1 VSAVFLFPGQGSQ
14 QPNMLHNLPQHP
26 AVSETLD
33 EASEVLNENVLLWD
47 TKEALKSTVAVQVA
61 LLVAGVAAARALAAE
76 GAQPDMVAGHS
87 VGAFGAAVVAN
98 VIDFRDAVTLVKM
111 RGELMERA
119 YPQGYGM
126 GVVLG
131 IQERKLVNIVEK
143 NFTDEE
149 PVFIANRNSPDQITI
164 SGSIRGIERI
174 LALARKEG
182 ARKAELLSV
191 KVPSHCRLLQSVSLE
206 LAAALKKIPF
216 RRPDIP
222 YAGNRTARALHDP
235 EAIREDLALGV
246 SHPVR
251 WHEATSLLFE
261 MGARLFI
268 EMPPG
273 RVLTDLAQNAF
284 PTARAVSVSDSGVK
298 TSSILVKREKTI
310 EL

>member
-1 VSAVFLFPGQGSQ
+1 VTVVFLFPGQGSQ

-26 AVSETLD
+26 TVSETLD
-33 EASEVLNENVLLWD
+33 EASEILNENILLWD

-61 LLVAGVAAARALAAE
+61 LLVAGVAAARALATE

-98 VIDFRDAVTLVKM
+98 VIDFRDAVTLVKL
-111 RGELMERA
+111 RGELMEKA

-143 NFTDEE
+143 NFSNEE

-191 KVPSHCRLLQSVSLE
+191 NVPSHCRLLHSVSIE
-206 LAAALKKIPF
+206 LAAELKKITF
-216 RRPDIP
+216 RRPEIP
-222 YAGNRTARALHDP
+222 YAGNRTARAYHDP
-235 EAIREDLALGV
+235 DAIREDLALGV

-261 MGARLFI
+261 MGGRLFI

-273 RVLTDLAQNAF
+273 RVLTDLAKNAF
-284 PTARAVSVSDSGVK
+284 PTARAVSISDSGIK
-298 TSSILVKREKTI
+298 TPSILVKREKTI
-310 EL
+310 E

>member
-1 VSAVFLFPGQGSQ
+1 MSTAFLFPGQGSQ
-14 QPNMLHNLPQHP
+14 QPGMLHNLPRHP
-26 AVSETLD
+26 AVAETLD
-33 EASEVLNENVLLWD
+33 EASEALNENILVWD
-47 TKEALKSTVAVQVA
+47 SKEALTSTVAVQVA
-61 LLVAGVAAARALAAE
+61 LLVAGVAAARALVAE
-76 GAQPDMVAGHS
+76 GAQPDMAAGHS

-98 VIDFRDAVTLVKM
+98 VMHFRDAVTVVKR
-111 RGELMERA
+111 RGELMEKA

-126 GVVLG
+126 GVVVG
-131 IQERKLVNIVEK
+131 IQERKLATIVEK
-143 NFTDEE
+143 HVTNDA

-182 ARKAELLSV
+182 ARKAELLKV
-191 KVPSHCRLLQSVSLE
+191 KVSSHCRLLQSVSAE
-206 LAAALKKIPF
+206 LAAALKTIPF

-222 YAGNRTARALHDP
+222 YAGNRTARALLDP
-235 EAIREDLALGV
+235 EAIREDLALGI

-273 RVLTDLAQNAF
+273 RVLTDLARQAF
-284 PTARAVSVSDSGVK
+284 PEARAVSVSDSGIK
-298 TSSILVKREKTI
+298 TSSILVKREKTM
-310 EL
+310 E